1 MIEERE
7 IIGYRKGYSMT
18 LLCDS
23 TCHQSLIATFHTIR
37 QIINVNGISD
47 KPYPV
52 NQTQSKKA
60 PRDNT

>member
-1 MIEERE
+1 
-7 IIGYRKGYSMT
+7 MT

-23 TCHQSLIATFHTIR
+23 TRHQSLIATFHTIR
-37 QIINVNGISD
+37 QTINVNGISD

-60 PRDNT
+60 PRDNTLVPNNCT